1 LPGAYD
7 VQKDTEEIK
16 EVTWRRGKPIKP
28 GKQNKK
34 KSEKKK
40 SGQHNKEFK
49 GVQDPL
55 ETQVIIFNNIYFTQ
69 FCNFLVQ
76 LIGVYYKSKF
86 IEW

>member
-1 LPGAYD
+1 
-7 VQKDTEEIK
+7 VQKDTEENK

-28 GKQNKK
+28 GKKNKK

-55 ETQVIIFNNIYFTQ
+55 ETQVIIFNKIHYIIPYNLLI
-69 FCNFLVQ
+69 Q

>member
-1 LPGAYD
+1 M
-7 VQKDTEEIK
+7 QKDTEENK

-28 GKQNKK
+28 GKKSKK

-55 ETQVIIFNNIYFTQ
+55 ETQVITF
-69 FCNFLVQ
+69 
-76 LIGVYYKSKF
+76 
-86 IEW
+86 